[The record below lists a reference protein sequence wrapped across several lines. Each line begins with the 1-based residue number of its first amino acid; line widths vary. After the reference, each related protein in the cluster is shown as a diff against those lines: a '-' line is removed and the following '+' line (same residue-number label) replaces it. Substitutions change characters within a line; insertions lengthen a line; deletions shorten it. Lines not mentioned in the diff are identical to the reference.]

1 MEKQQRMKKRKGK
14 SPRRCRVNMIVCVSI
29 TTPHQCASYRLTNDA
44 VAESWLV
51 RGYRDARGDGTFRTA
66 TATNNLHFLVY
77 HPPLPAST
85 RFLFSRRKRE
95 KGKEHGEDSR

>member
-66 TATNNLHFLVY
+66 TATNNK
-77 HPPLPAST
+77 S
-85 RFLFSRRKRE
+85 SM
-95 KGKEHGEDSR
+95 S